1 MSEWAGLTEKQIE
14 AIPLL
19 AGPARHIML
28 FGGSRSGKTFLLMRA
43 ILLRALKGKASRHAI
58 LRYRFSHVKASVIL
72 DTLPKVLD
80 CCFPDLPGLSSA
92 LNKSDW
98 FYTLPNRSEI
108 WFGGLD
114 DKERTEKILGS
125 EFATLYLNECSQIP
139 LSSRN
144 IAMTRVAQKIDG
156 LRQKIY
162 YDCNP
167 PAVGHWTHR
176 IFEAGIDP
184 GTMQP
189 LPNPAMFASLR
200 MNPSDNMDNLDQD
213 YIDELEAL
221 PDRMRRR
228 FLLGLWGS
236 ALDDALWTSET
247 LDRWRHMSGELPLM
261 KQIVIAV
268 DPSGASGDEDERS
281 DEIGIIVAGLGE
293 DGNAYVLED
302 LSGRHGPGGESGWG
316 KIATDAFD
324 RWEANR
330 IVAEVNY
337 GGAMVEA
344 VIKAARPGVPFR
356 RVTATRGKVVR
367 AEPVATLYEQ
377 GKVRHV
383 GRLSRLEDQ
392 LLSMTTAGF
401 IGDKSPDR
409 LDALVWAIS
418 DLFPKLT
425 RRKVNIADFK
435 YEGAAEHHPLN
446 W

>member
-43 ILLRALKGKASRHAI
+43 IILRALKGTASRHAI
-58 LRYRFSHVKASVIL
+58 LRYRFSHVKASIVL
-72 DTLPKVLD
+72 DTLPKVLSN
-80 CCFPDLPGLSSA
+80 CFPDLPGLKVA

-98 FYTLPNRSEI
+98 FYTLPNKSEI

-167 PAVGHWTHR
+167 PPEGHWTHR
-176 IFEAGIDP
+176 IFDRGINPDD
-184 GTMQP
+184 MQL
-189 LPNPAMFASLR
+189 LPNPENYASLR
-200 MNPSDNMDNLDQD
+200 MNPADNLDNLDQD
-213 YIDELEAL
+213 YIDELDAL
-221 PDRMRRR
+221 PTRMRNR

-236 ALDDALWTSET
+236 ALDDALWTHET
-247 LDRWRHMSGELPLM
+247 LDRWRHMGGELPVM
-261 KQIVIAV
+261 KQIVVSI
-268 DPSGASGDEDERS
+268 DPSGAEGDEDDRS
-281 DEIGIIVAGLGE
+281 DEIGIIVAGVGE
-293 DGNAYVLED
+293 DGCGYVLED
-302 LSGRHGPGGESGWG
+302 LSGRHGPSGETGWG
-316 KIATDAFD
+316 NIAVEAYD
-324 RWEANR
+324 RWKADR

-344 VIKAARPGVPFR
+344 VIKAIRYGIPFR
-356 RVTATRGKVVR
+356 KVTATRGKVVR
-367 AEPVATLYEQ
+367 AQPVAALYEK

-392 LLSMTTAGF
+392 LLSMTTHGYM
-401 IGDKSPDR
+401 GDKSPDR
-409 LDALVWAIS
+409 LDAVVWAIT

-425 RRKVNIADFK
+425 RTRVNISNFK
-435 YEGAAEHHPLN
+435 YEGAQEHHPLN